1 MGECLVV
8 LWWFGT
14 VMVILG
20 MLLGFWVSCP
30 DRPWIDT
37 DVIGDCG
44 LWLWLLVLV
53 LFGVLVW
60 CLGIV

>member
-1 MGECLVV
+1 MNECFVV

-30 DRPWIDT
+30 CCSWWVRL
-37 DVIGDCG
+37 VV
-44 LWLWLLVLV
+44 LLV
-53 LFGVLVW
+53 GVLVW

>member
-1 MGECLVV
+1 MIVWLCGWWMVTASVLFVV

-30 DRPWIDT
+30 CCSWWVRL
-37 DVIGDCG
+37 VV
-44 LWLWLLVLV
+44 LLV
-53 LFGVLVW
+53 GVLVW